1 MLKDKREFLYE
12 LGNKFYIIGGCVC
25 EECNN
30 QKLLDEYREYKKLT
44 SHSEFAYHPREMR
57 KAHRNA
63 VADSY
68 EKIAKECYVP
78 IEKSWLD
85 YKAMMLRDELE
96 KQFGEEIKNQIET
109 WVKALTCKDYRDI
122 DCLNEK

>member
-1 MLKDKREFLYE
+1 ML
-12 LGNKFYIIGGCVC
+12 N
-25 EECNN
+25 
-30 QKLLDEYREYKKLT
+30 EYREYKKLI
-44 SHSEFAYHPREMR
+44 SHSEFVEYADCPRKMI

-78 IEKSWLD
+78 IEKSRLD

-122 DCLNEK
+122 DRLNEK